1 MLSKLTVKNFALI
14 DLVEVNFEPGL
25 NIITGE
31 TGAGKS
37 ILIDALGSTL
47 GEKVYG
53 DILRKKDDRAIIEA
67 IFNINENAGINSKVL
82 EQDLH
87 DFKDSVILRKEVHQ
101 TGRNRSFVNDSPV
114 AADILSEFGD
124 LLVDLHGQHEHQA
137 LLKMKYHIQY
147 LDDYGGFDDMLK
159 QVHNVYDKVTSLIE
173 ERESLKSKE
182 QSLSEKKEIYE
193 FQINEIAGVNPQ
205 LGEEEELIKEEKILR
220 NSEKLYQLTNELYQ
234 QLYETE
240 GSAIE
245 IFSRASE
252 KLSMLTD
259 IDKQFEP
266 HKQECQSAR
275 IIIEEISKFLQS
287 YNSNIAFDPARLQEI
302 RERLAH
308 FSGLKKKYGG
318 SIEDILKQK
327 DNIEKELLL
336 IENLDGKINEKTDEI
351 ESEKKVLAEL
361 CLNLSHERTRIAS
374 QLQKSVEEALAQLG
388 MSRAKFEVLID
399 QREDP
404 EGLLTIEGKKYR
416 TGPRGI
422 DHVEFLLSAN
432 PGEEPKPLVK
442 VASGG
447 EVSRI
452 MLALKTALAEA
463 DKIPVLIFDEID
475 IGISGRIAQA
485 VGKSLKKLAQTHQI
499 ICITHLPQIASMSD
513 YHFVVEKY
521 SNEGRTFTKIRKLT
535 PEEKPLE
542 IAKLLGGEQ
551 VTVTH
556 IKSAEELIE
565 QVKQI

>member
-53 DILRKKDDRAIIEA
+53 DILRKKDDKAIIEA
-67 IFNINENAGINSKVL
+67 IFNVKENDGINNKVL
-82 EQDLH
+82 EQDLQ

-114 AADILSEFGD
+114 AADVLAQFGD

-137 LLKMKYHIQY
+137 LLKVKYHIQY
-147 LDDYGGFDDMLK
+147 LDDYSGFNDQLRRLQK
-159 QVHNVYDKVTSLIE
+159 VYDTVTNLLDDL
-173 ERESLKSKE
+173 ESLKNKE
-182 QSLSEKKEIYE
+182 QTLSEKKEIYE
-193 FQINEIAGVNPQ
+193 FQINEIISVNPQ
-205 LGEEEELIKEEKILR
+205 LGEEEELIQEEKILR
-220 NSEKLYQLTNELYQ
+220 NSEKLYQLTNDLYQ
-234 QLYETE
+234 RLYEAE

-245 IFSRASE
+245 IFSEASE
-252 KLSMLTD
+252 KLSMLAE

-266 HKQECQSAR
+266 HKQDCKSAQ

-287 YNSNIAFDPARLQEI
+287 YNSNIAFEPERLQEI

-318 SIEDILKQK
+318 SIEDILKHK
-327 DNIEKELLL
+327 EAIEKELLL
-336 IENLDGKINEKTDEI
+336 IENLDDKIKEKTEEI
-351 ESEKKVLAEL
+351 ESEKKVLADL
-361 CLNLSHERTRIAS
+361 CLNLSQERKRIS
-374 QLQKSVEEALAQLG
+374 VQLQQSVEEALTQLG
-388 MSRAKFEVLID
+388 MSRAKFQILIE
-399 QREDP
+399 QQEEA
-404 EGLLTIEGKKYR
+404 EGLLTIDGKNYR
-416 TGPRGI
+416 TSPRGI

-485 VGKSLKKLAQTHQI
+485 VGKSLTKLAQTHQV

-513 YHFVVEKY
+513 NHFVVEKY
-521 SNEGRTFTKIRKLT
+521 TNEERTFTKIRKLK

-542 IAKLLGGEQ
+542 IAKLLGGEH
-551 VTVTH
+551 VTETH